1 MVILQTQ
8 QLEFYFR
15 KDQPIVRSID
25 LQVPQGSIF
34 GFLGPNGAGKT
45 TSIRLILGLL
55 QAKSGTV
62 EIFGQELGSNRSAL
76 FQKIGSLIESPSL
89 YLHLTGKQ
97 NLEIA
102 RHYTQKPAS
111 RINEV
116 LAMVGLEHAATKKAG
131 AYSLGMKQRLGLAM
145 ALLHQPELVILDE
158 PTNGLDPGG
167 IIEMRELIKQ
177 LNRDLGITFFVSS
190 HLLAEVERMCTHVGI
205 IHQGNLLFQGS
216 IQELQ
221 TAQAQQRM
229 IYIDTNNHEQAQSI
243 LSELKP
249 QLVAGK
255 LTVPFESK
263 AQVAALNHSLVTA
276 GIDVYELNIQ
286 GADLEEMFLNITR

>member
-15 KDQPIVRSID
+15 RDQPIVKNVN
-25 LQVPQGSIF
+25 LNVPQGSIF

-45 TSIRLILGLL
+45 TTIRLMLGLL
-55 QAKSGTV
+55 RAKSGNI
-62 EIFGQELGSNRSAL
+62 EIFGQELESNRSAI

-102 RHYTQKPAS
+102 RHYTRTPAS
-111 RINEV
+111 RIAEV
-116 LAMVGLEHAATKKAG
+116 LTLVGLEQAANKKAG
-131 AYSLGMKQRLGLAM
+131 AYSLGMKQRLGLAI

-205 IHQGNLLFQGS
+205 IHQGSLLFQGS
-216 IQELQ
+216 IQELKS
-221 TAQAQQRM
+221 AQMQQRTL
-229 IYIDTNNHEQAQSI
+229 YIDTNDHEKAQAVLMDLRTQVV
-243 LSELKP
+243 E
-249 QLVAGK
+249 GK
-255 LTVPFESK
+255 LTLPFESK
-263 AQVAALNHSLVTA
+263 AQVAALNQLLVTA
-276 GIDVYELNIQ
+276 GIEVYELNVQ
-286 GADLEEMFLNITR
+286 GADLEEMFLHMTR

>member
-15 KDQPIVRSID
+15 RDQPIVKNVY
-25 LQVPQGSIF
+25 LNVPQGSIF

-45 TSIRLILGLL
+45 TTIRLMLGLL
-55 QAKSGTV
+55 RAKSGNI
-62 EIFGQELGSNRSAL
+62 EIFGQELESNRSAI

-102 RHYTQKPAS
+102 RHYTRTPAF
-111 RINEV
+111 RIAEV
-116 LAMVGLEHAATKKAG
+116 LTLVGLEQAANKKAG
-131 AYSLGMKQRLGLAM
+131 AYSLGMKQRLGLAI

-205 IHQGNLLFQGS
+205 IHQGSLLFQGS
-216 IQELQ
+216 IQELKS
-221 TAQAQQRM
+221 AQMQQRTL
-229 IYIDTNNHEQAQSI
+229 YIDTNDHKKAQAI
-243 LSELKP
+243 LMDLRTQVVE
-249 QLVAGK
+249 GK
-255 LTVPFESK
+255 LTLPFESK
-263 AQVAALNHSLVTA
+263 AQVAALNQLLVTA
-276 GIDVYELNIQ
+276 GIEVYELNVQ
-286 GADLEEMFLNITR
+286 GADLEEMFLHMTR